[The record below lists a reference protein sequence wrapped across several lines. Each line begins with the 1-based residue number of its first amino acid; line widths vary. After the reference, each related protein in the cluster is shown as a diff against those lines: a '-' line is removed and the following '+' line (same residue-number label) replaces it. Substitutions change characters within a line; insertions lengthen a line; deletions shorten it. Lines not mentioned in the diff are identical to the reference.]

1 VERIKQKEIIMDQ
14 KLFNKPIRFAF
25 AVNLADVFEPKHF
38 GDADKYLIYEWV
50 NNEFILRSTWVRKRF

>member
-1 VERIKQKEIIMDQ
+1 MDQ